1 MTESE
6 SRPLNIICLATYFKG
21 GDFIRECQRL
31 GCQVILVTKE
41 KLLNED
47 WPRDSIDQLM
57 AVPNDADVLLFID
70 LVAFLSRE
78 TKPDRVIA
86 LEEFDVMTA
95 ALVREHFCLSGMN
108 SSAARTFRDKLRM
121 AEAAKASGVVVPDFV
136 PLTHPGDVS
145 EFIERVPPPWI
156 LKPRSDVSAIGI
168 RKVENSDEVWRIV
181 EELNQRDSLRER
193 ASYYLLAQ
201 FVAGE
206 VFHVDSIVNKGRVV
220 FAGANRYGR
229 PPLEVAHQGGAYLS
243 RTIARGSAD
252 EKKLFAINRQLIK
265 GLGYERG
272 AAHAEFIKS
281 AADGEFYFLEVA
293 ARVGGAYIAE
303 VLEAATG
310 LNLWRE
316 WAKIEVADAMEERS
330 RQEQSSGAGDESR
343 QQQSAAAAAAAG
355 KKAGRKAGLSKPL
368 KELRKEY
375 AGIVL
380 SLAKQEQPDT
390 SAYADPEIVY
400 RAKKRHHAGLI
411 VRSRKL
417 DRVEELLQNYA
428 TRFAEDFV
436 AVVAPLEKAE

>member
-1 MTESE
+1 MTEPE
-6 SRPLNIICLATYFKG
+6 STPLNIICLATYFKG
-21 GDFIRECQRL
+21 GDFIRECKRL

-41 KLLNED
+41 KMLNED

-57 AVPNDADVLLFID
+57 AVPTDADALLFID

-78 TKPDRVIA
+78 TTPDRVIA

-95 ALVREHFCLSGMN
+95 ALIREHFCLSGMN

-121 AEAAKASGVVVPDFV
+121 AEAAKAAGVVVPEFV
-136 PLTHPGDVS
+136 PLTHPGDIS

-168 RKVENSDEVWRIV
+168 RKVEECDDVWAIV
-181 EELNQRDSLRER
+181 EELNQRDGLRER

-201 FVAGE
+201 FIPGE
-206 VFHVDSIVNKGRVV
+206 VFHVDSIVNNGRVV

-229 PPLEVAHQGGAYLS
+229 PPLEVAHFGGTYIS
-243 RTIARGSAD
+243 RTVAHGSAD
-252 EKKLFAINRQLIK
+252 EKKLFEINRKLIK
-265 GLGYERG
+265 GLGHERG

-281 AADGEFYFLEVA
+281 DADGEFYFLEVA

-330 RQEQSSGAGDESR
+330 RQEHSGMLSRQEQTAGAGEKSR
-343 QQQSAAAAAAAG
+343 QRQSAGAG
-355 KKAGRKAGLSKPL
+355 KL
-368 KELRKEY
+368 KQLRKEY

-390 SAYADPEIVY
+390 SAYDDPEIVY
-400 RAKKRHHAGLI
+400 RTKKRHHAGLI
-411 VRSRKL
+411 VRAKKL
-417 DRVEELLQNYA
+417 ERVEELLQNYA